1 MTSPKVALIHDW
13 LTGMRGGE
21 YVLEGIAE
29 LYPTADIFTLVYVPE
44 KISGKI
50 SSHKIHMSWMQ
61 KIPGAV
67 ERYRHFLPLMPKM
80 IESFDLSG
88 YDLIISSS
96 HCVAKG
102 IKKPPGATHISYVHA
117 PMRYIWD
124 RYDEYFGPGKASLP
138 VRLAAALVRSSLQKW
153 DRKASSVENVDYLIA
168 NSQFI
173 ADQIQNCYSRD
184 AQVINPFAD
193 LNRFSGPRRAGP
205 EYLMV
210 GAFAPYK
217 RVDIAIEAFNQLGL
231 PLVII
236 GGGQDEERLKKLAG
250 PHVQFL
256 GPRSNEEI
264 TDWYSRCR
272 ALIFPGVEDFGITP
286 LEAMAA
292 GAPVIAFN
300 AGGARETVTAASG
313 ILFSAQTVESLK
325 QAVMKL
331 ERGDVVILEKDC
343 RARAALYSKT
353 RFQAE
358 FRDAVRRVFDKP
370 KDAQS

>member
-44 KISGKI
+44 KISRKI
-50 SSHKIHMSWMQ
+50 SSHRIHMSWLQ

-102 IKKPPGATHISYVHA
+102 IKKPLGATHISYVHA

-138 VRLAAALVRSSLQKW
+138 VRLAATLVRSALQKW

-173 ADQIQNCYSRD
+173 ADQIKNCYERD
-184 AQVINPFAD
+184 AQVIHPFAD
-193 LNRFSGPRRAGP
+193 LSRFSGPRRHGP

-236 GGGQDEERLKKLAG
+236 GGGQDDERLKKLAG

-256 GPRSNEEI
+256 GLRSNEEI
-264 TDWYSRCR
+264 AEWYSRCR

-300 AGGARETVTAASG
+300 AGGARETVTAQTG
-313 ILFSAQTVESLK
+313 ILFEQQTVQSLK

-331 ERGDVVILEKDC
+331 ERGEVQISEKDC
-343 RARAALYSKT
+343 RDRAALFSKQ
-353 RFQAE
+353 RFQSE
-358 FRDAVRRVFDKP
+358 FTDAVQRVLAAK
-370 KDAQS
+370 S